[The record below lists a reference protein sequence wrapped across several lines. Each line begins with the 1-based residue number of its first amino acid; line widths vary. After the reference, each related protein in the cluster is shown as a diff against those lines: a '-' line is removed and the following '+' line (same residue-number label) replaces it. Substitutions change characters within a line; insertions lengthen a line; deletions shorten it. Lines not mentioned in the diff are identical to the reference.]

1 MKITNYDVIK
11 SGERELIDAITG
23 DLDWGAIE
31 EIIKEEHKL
40 EIDENVEYKKGDIV
54 VYNDQVA
61 YKLEFDVKVV
71 LSVLLDREGNYLSV
85 TSSGKMSKSE
95 DNDENSQIDETE
107 KPNEN
112 SEDGYKAA
120 LSEFDSADIP
130 DNETKDSSMSS
141 ATDTEENI
149 SKMTSQAEEMVS
161 EIQNEE
167 QAATEM

>member
-107 KPNEN
+107 KP
-112 SEDGYKAA
+112 K
-120 LSEFDSADIP
+120 DIP